1 MFFIVLILSIF
12 VFCKTM
18 GYAIYE
24 YKNNSNQIAAI
35 VIAVMAV
42 VALIAPCVVTLL

>member
-12 VFCKTM
+12 VFCKTL

-24 YKNNSNQIAAI
+24 YKNNSNRLAAV
-35 VIAVMAV
+35 VIAIMAV
-42 VALIAPCVVTLL
+42 VALIAPCVVTVI